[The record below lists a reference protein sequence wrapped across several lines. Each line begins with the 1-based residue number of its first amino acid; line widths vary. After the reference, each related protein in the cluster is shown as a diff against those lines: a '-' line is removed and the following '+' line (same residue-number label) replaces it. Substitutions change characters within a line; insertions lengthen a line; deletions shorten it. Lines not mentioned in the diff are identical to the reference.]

1 MIEAP
6 ELPPLAPDRAR
17 AILDAMAATHV
28 VVVGDA
34 MLDHFMIGRVS
45 RISPEAPVPVVEFLR
60 EFSLPGGA
68 ANVACNVR
76 ALGARVSLVAVV
88 GDDPQAAEMRGL
100 LEARGVGVSGL
111 VTDGARPTT
120 RKTRIATTRNQQV
133 ARIDIERSDDL
144 AAGVETALV
153 GVIDEATATAGAIV
167 VSDYLKGV
175 VTERVMRH
183 VVATARARGI
193 PVLVD
198 PKVPHMPLYAG
209 ATLLTPN
216 QHEAES
222 ASHVR
227 IRTADDARRASRALR
242 ETLRVEG
249 VLVTLGEQGMAFVS
263 AEESDVIP
271 TQARQVYD
279 VTGAGDS
286 VVAALSVALG
296 RGISMRRACLLANA
310 AAGLQVARVGTSRV
324 TWGEMLAA
332 LDGQPPTADGK
343 VVSRSE
349 LREAVRRARAEG
361 RRIGFTNGCFDI
373 LHHGHVRLL
382 EAAAKECDLLVVGV
396 NSDASVTRL
405 KGPPRPFVGSADRQT
420 VLAGLASVA
429 LVCEFVEDTPLEIIR
444 EVEPDVLVKGGDYK
458 PEQIVGAEIVLA
470 RGGRVVTPL
479 FVPDASTTE
488 IVERVRRSRGGDPGE
503 AARPSGAPSRP

>member
-1 MIEAP
+1 VIDAP
-6 ELPPLAPDRAR
+6 ELPPLAPERAR
-17 AILDAMAATHV
+17 AILDRIPATHV

-45 RISPEAPVPVVEFLR
+45 RISPEAPVPVVEFVR

-100 LEARGVGVSGL
+100 LEARGVAASGL
-111 VTDGARPTT
+111 VTDGTRPTT

-133 ARIDIERSDDL
+133 ARIDVEKGDDL
-144 AAGVETALV
+144 AADVETALV
-153 GVIDEATATAGAIV
+153 GVIDDAAATAGAIV

-216 QHEAES
+216 HHEAES

-227 IRTADDARRASRALR
+227 IRTAADARRASRALR

-249 VLVTLGEQGMAFVS
+249 VLVTLGEQGMWLAHETSDGHLPALAREVS
-263 AEESDVIP
+263 
-271 TQARQVYD
+271 D
-279 VTGAGDS
+279 VTGAGDT
-286 VVAALSVALG
+286 VVATL
-296 RGISMRRACLLANA
+296 A
-310 AAGLQVARVGTSRV
+310 AAMAAGATSAEGARIANEAAGIVVTRFGTAVATLDELRARVG
-324 TWGEMLAA
+324 
-332 LDGQPPTADGK
+332 
-343 VVSRSE
+343 
-349 LREAVRRARAEG
+349 
-361 RRIGFTNGCFDI
+361 
-373 LHHGHVRLL
+373 
-382 EAAAKECDLLVVGV
+382 
-396 NSDASVTRL
+396 
-405 KGPPRPFVGSADRQT
+405 
-420 VLAGLASVA
+420 
-429 LVCEFVEDTPLEIIR
+429 
-444 EVEPDVLVKGGDYK
+444 
-458 PEQIVGAEIVLA
+458 
-470 RGGRVVTPL
+470 
-479 FVPDASTTE
+479 
-488 IVERVRRSRGGDPGE
+488 
-503 AARPSGAPSRP
+503 